1 MNAWIRAFVF
11 ALGLH
16 GAWAPAWAQDAAPA
30 TTPTPPE
37 IQAVLTAEKA
47 RLERFL
53 AGDGY
58 NYFVLEAKLREVLKQ
73 VDGLMNQ
80 RQYAAA
86 QEALAP
92 LAALRPLD
100 DIPHIGLTR
109 RRLVLLHELGQ
120 TAEATTQAL
129 RSVLLDR
136 VVAGDRDGLTE
147 ATAIEVPFIE
157 FEYFWLA
164 RRGFKRENQ
173 RLQQGERSYDVM
185 DVTDRDGKRATFYF
199 DVTRLFKLRVDGIN
213 QAKP

>member
-1 MNAWIRAFVF
+1 MNAWIRAFVI

-16 GAWAPAWAQDAAPA
+16 GAMAPAQAQDVAPAAPS
-30 TTPTPPE
+30 TPPE

-53 AGDGY
+53 SGEGY
-58 NYFVLEAKLREVLKQ
+58 NYFVLESKLREVLKQ
-73 VDGLMNQ
+73 VDTLIAQ
-80 RQYAAA
+80 RRYPAA

-100 DIPHIGLTR
+100 DIPHIGLAR
-109 RRLVLLHELGQ
+109 RRLILLHETGQ

-136 VVAGDRDGLTE
+136 VVAGDRDGLSE

-157 FEYFWLA
+157 FEYFWLT
-164 RRGFKRENQ
+164 RRGLKPENQ
-173 RLQQGERSYDVM
+173 RLQQGERSYDAM
-185 DVTDRDGKRATFYF
+185 DVVDRDGRRATFYF
-199 DVTRLFKLRVDGIN
+199 DVTRLFKLRADGFK